1 MYCLRPGSNVKLHVP
16 NLMLMS
22 KFYCS
27 TSFALDSAHVKFD
40 VWPEPYSSLLY
51 FALTCFT
58 LSYPPQS
65 TSPVILDFTSRS
77 PHLTSLQL
85 SSAYLNLFYPNHTVT
100 RELSFS
106 LSFGF
111 CKGSKVP
118 WNLTQTSRFLRVFY
132 NIKYWN
138 CQRLNSCAFFLHKS
152 VELLKNQRRIKEM
165 EQEIATKNALLR
177 EAQWVLTFRHIWSH
191 DVSRTCVGTGSLE
204 DAQLMLYYLQNVWSE
219 ASLVCSFRT

>member
-132 NIKYWN
+132 NIKYCN

-152 VELLKNQRRIKEM
+152 VECWKSKENKGNGARDCNKECSVERGTVSINVPAYLISRRVTNMCRDWISGRCSVNAILSTERM
-165 EQEIATKNALLR
+165 E
-177 EAQWVLTFRHIWSH
+177 WSIIS
-191 DVSRTCVGTGSLE
+191 V
-204 DAQLMLYYLQNVWSE
+204 
-219 ASLVCSFRT
+219 